1 MRVLEIAGILRK
13 QIEFPARP
21 GHTCVARGEMN
32 MKNSALEGFQER
44 FQSIL
49 DDFDGFEMDEELE
62 ELNAQLEDAL
72 FLLECSEDDAEELQG
87 AIEEMKS
94 AQANL
99 RNISAPP
106 ITYI

>member
-1 MRVLEIAGILRK
+1 
-13 QIEFPARP
+13 
-21 GHTCVARGEMN
+21 

-72 FLLECSEDDAEELQG
+72 FLMECSGDDAEELQG
-87 AIEEMKS
+87 AIEEIDGLLAEYRALSGRRPELCQKVLELGM
-94 AQANL
+94 AVEMADRNL
-99 RNISAPP
+99 G
-106 ITYI
+106 

>member
-1 MRVLEIAGILRK
+1 
-13 QIEFPARP
+13 
-21 GHTCVARGEMN
+21 

-72 FLLECSEDDAEELQG
+72 FLMECSEDDVEELQG
-87 AIEEMKS
+87 AIEEIDGLLAEYRALSERRPELRQKVLELEM
-94 AQANL
+94 AAGLAGRNL
-99 RNISAPP
+99 N
-106 ITYI
+106 

>member
-1 MRVLEIAGILRK
+1 
-13 QIEFPARP
+13 
-21 GHTCVARGEMN
+21 

-72 FLLECSEDDAEELQG
+72 FLMECYGDDAEELQG
-87 AIEEMKS
+87 AIEEIDGLLAEYRALSGRRPELRQKVLELEM
-94 AQANL
+94 AVEMADRNL
-99 RNISAPP
+99 G
-106 ITYI
+106 